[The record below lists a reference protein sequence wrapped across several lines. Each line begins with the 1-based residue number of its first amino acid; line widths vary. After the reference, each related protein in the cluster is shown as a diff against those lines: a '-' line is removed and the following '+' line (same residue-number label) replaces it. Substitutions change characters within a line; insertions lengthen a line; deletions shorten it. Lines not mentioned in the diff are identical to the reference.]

1 MKIFSSKCAYGGERR
16 TSKLWPRYSAA
27 IKKLERQI
35 HPRFLRLLL
44 YEAEYNIIFL
54 RDASCTSGAPCL
66 QCIAVPCRKKN
77 KGFIDMAMR
86 IHAMLS
92 KNNQGVSSNA

>member
-1 MKIFSSKCAYGGERR
+1 MKILSSKCTHTGERR

-35 HPRFLRLLL
+35 YPCYLLL
-44 YEAEYNIIFL
+44 PFYEAKYNIILL
-54 RDASCTSGAPCL
+54 RDASCTSGVPCL
-66 QCIAVPCRKKN
+66 QYFAAQCREKN

-86 IHAMLS
+86 NT
-92 KNNQGVSSNA
+92 NNAFK